1 MYTIGSKLVNFMPY
15 TTLWHKLIYRK
26 WQNNRKGGDK
36 TLKKCI
42 LTFILILTLVF
53 SSITVSFAAADQDV
67 AIVNPVS
74 YSSITSSNLLISV
87 KITAPKTIR
96 VSAYEVRKS
105 VGDGSAS
112 LGESDMKAILD
123 GTFSDTIV
131 YSLVGSAENF
141 TSTNN
146 LSFYTKKLETN
157 PGLYLIKVET
167 IYQNKPVYSSRS
179 YVTIKSKSS
188 AESKLFDSSQSGTA
202 AFLQNLI
209 KTIFN

>member
-1 MYTIGSKLVNFMPY
+1 M
-15 TTLWHKLIYRK
+15 
-26 WQNNRKGGDK
+26 
-36 TLKKCI
+36 KKCI
-42 LTFILILTLVF
+42 LAFILILTLVF
-53 SSITVSFAAADQDV
+53 SSITVSFAAVDQDV
-67 AIVNPVS
+67 TIVNPVS

-87 KITAPKTIR
+87 KITKPKTIR

-105 VGDGSAS
+105 AGDASAS

-131 YSLVGSAENF
+131 YTSALAGENF
-141 TSTNN
+141 TSKNN
-146 LSFYTKKLETN
+146 LSFYTKKLENIN

-167 IYQNKPVYSSRS
+167 IYQNKVVYSSRS

-188 AESKLFDSSQSGTA
+188 ADSKLFDSSQSGTA

-209 KTIFN
+209 KSIFN

>member
-1 MYTIGSKLVNFMPY
+1 MYTIGSKLVNFMTY
-15 TTLWHKLIYRK
+15 TTLWHKLIYKK
-26 WQNNRKGGDK
+26 WQNYWKGGDK

-42 LTFILILTLVF
+42 LTLIIILTLVF

>member
-1 MYTIGSKLVNFMPY
+1 M
-15 TTLWHKLIYRK
+15 
-26 WQNNRKGGDK
+26 
-36 TLKKCI
+36 KKCI

-53 SSITVSFAAADQDV
+53 SSITVSFSAIDQDV
-67 AIVNPVS
+67 TIVNPVS

-96 VSAYEVRKS
+96 VSAYEVKKT
-105 VGDGSAS
+105 VGDVETS

-123 GTFSDTIV
+123 GTFTGTIG
-131 YSLVGSAENF
+131 YTPVGSAENF

-188 AESKLFDSSQSGTA
+188 AESKLFDSQSGTG

-209 KTIFN
+209 KSIFN